1 MMKTLNE
8 FESLFLSD
16 ARRYLDDNE
25 YDNYKS
31 GG

>member
-1 MMKTLNE
+1 MKTLDE
-8 FESLFLSD
+8 FKSLFLSD

-25 YDNYKS
+25 YDKYKR